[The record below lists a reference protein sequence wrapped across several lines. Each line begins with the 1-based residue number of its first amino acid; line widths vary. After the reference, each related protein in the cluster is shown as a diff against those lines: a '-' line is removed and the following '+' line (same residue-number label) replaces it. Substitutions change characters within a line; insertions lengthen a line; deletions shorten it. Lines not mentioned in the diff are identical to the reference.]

1 MNSRREGDMDNTGS
15 NQLGYLSSVSYLDW
29 MDRYIHHTY
38 DGGLVT
44 HPCGD
49 EPPYDYF
56 SYGVVSKTG
65 W

>member
-1 MNSRREGDMDNTGS
+1 MDNTGS
-15 NQLGYLSSVSYLDW
+15 NQIGYLSSVSYLDW